1 MRRFFL
7 IGRRLGHSFS
17 ARYFTEKF
25 EREGLSAQCR
35 YDLCEIP
42 VIEELPELLKR
53 MEGTVGFNV
62 TIPYKQEI
70 IPYLQAMSDEA
81 RNIGAVNCVK
91 VAADGS
97 LTGYNTD
104 VDGIRLSLDE
114 LLAGVKVDAAL
125 VLGTGGASQAVKYV
139 LAERNIRYAV
149 VSRDKAKGDLTYDEL
164 TDEVMAAYHLIINC
178 SPVGMYPYNDVAPDI
193 PYQALGADHYLFD
206 LVYNPERTLFV
217 ERGAERGAHTLSGLK
232 MLYAQA
238 ESAWRIWK
246 ENHSA
251 E

>member
-1 MRRFFL
+1 MMRRYFL

-25 EREGLSAQCR
+25 EREGLSALCR

-42 VIEELPELLKR
+42 TIEALPELLNG
-53 MEGTVGFNV
+53 MEGAVGFNV

-70 IPYLQAMSDEA
+70 IPYLHAMSDEA

-104 VDGIRLSLDE
+104 VDGIRLSLDK
-114 LLAGVKVDAAL
+114 LLAGADVEAAL

-139 LAERNIRYAV
+139 LRERNIRYSV
-149 VSRDKAKGDLTYDEL
+149 VSRDKAKGDLTYEEL
-164 TDEVMAAYHLIINC
+164 TQDVMEAHRLVINC
-178 SPVGMYPYNDVAPDI
+178 SPVGMYSHDDVAPDV
-193 PYQALGADHYLFD
+193 PYQALGEDHYLFD

-217 ERGAERGAHTLSGLK
+217 ERGAERGAHTLSGLT
-232 MLYAQA
+232 MLHAQA
-238 ESAWRIWK
+238 ESAWRIWC
-246 ENHSA
+246 E
-251 E
+251 